1 MRRID
6 QQTIERLQWQA
17 AGAPRRRCNLNLHST
32 LEDPVQR
39 LYNAIEPGS
48 YVRPHRHPG
57 AGRWELFMALH
68 GAAVIL
74 IFNAEGVVLQ
84 RLEICAGGPVFGAE
98 IPPGDWHTVAA
109 LESGTVLFEF
119 KPGPYEPVSDKDF
132 ATWAPTEVE
141 ASCRKWAEWFQ
152 NAKQGEQPPFAS
164 DDC

>member
-1 MRRID
+1 MKRID
-6 QQTIERLQWQA
+6 RQTIQSLVKKAMASPRLRQ
-17 AGAPRRRCNLNLHST
+17 NHNLHT
-32 LEDPVQR
+32 GYDDPVQR

-48 YVRPHRHPG
+48 YVQPHRHTE

-84 RLEICAGGPVFGAE
+84 RLEICADGPVFGVE

-119 KPGPYEPVSDKDF
+119 KPGPYLPISDKDF
-132 ATWAPTEVE
+132 AAWAPAEVE